1 MNKVFVVII
10 DDVLDYES
18 AITVEV
24 FDTFDKALAYKKDI
38 VDKHKKTSEWADE
51 ESVEEND
58 DMYYSHYLEGYYSS
72 DHFDVMIREREVQ

>member
-10 DDVLDYES
+10 DDVCDCES

-24 FDTFDKALAYKKDI
+24 FETFEKALSYRNDI
-38 VDKHKKTSEWADE
+38 VNKHKETSGWADE
-51 ESVEEND
+51 ESIEEND
-58 DMYYSHYLEGYYSS
+58 DMYYSHYLEDYYSS